1 MLLCVFMAQ
10 PDALLLKLRH
20 AILTILAS
28 LGKYLQ
34 KAFLA
39 YFCPDGQIIKIHELA
54 LQKRD

>member
-1 MLLCVFMAQ
+1 MCVFLAR

-20 AILTILAS
+20 AIFAILAY

-34 KAFLA
+34 KAVLA